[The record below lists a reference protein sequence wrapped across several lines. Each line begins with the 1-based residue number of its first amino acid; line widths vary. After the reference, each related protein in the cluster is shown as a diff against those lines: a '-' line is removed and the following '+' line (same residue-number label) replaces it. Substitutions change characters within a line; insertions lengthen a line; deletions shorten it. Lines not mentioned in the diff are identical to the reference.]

1 MRIRDV
7 LSINLKYY
15 RKILNLPQEKF
26 ADIIGTSLSYLNQIE
41 NKKVDVRSST
51 IDKFANNLNNYSEKL
66 KITSLDSGVSGTF
79 DDKIQNYHF
88 SSNPTTTTIDY
99 ANEPFPNNTFYEYD
113 KGTGDINAKLIPISC
128 AVLNK
133 S

>member
-51 IDKFANNLNNYSEKL
+51 IDKFATNLNKYTNKLNITSVDLVKYDENRITNYSRIDEK
-66 KITSLDSGVSGTF
+66 K
-79 DDKIQNYHF
+79 
-88 SSNPTTTTIDY
+88 
-99 ANEPFPNNTFYEYD
+99 
-113 KGTGDINAKLIPISC
+113 
-128 AVLNK
+128 
-133 S
+133 

>member
-51 IDKFANNLNNYSEKL
+51 IDKFATNLNNYTNKIN
-66 KITSLDSGVSGTF
+66 ITSVDLVKYDENRLT
-79 DDKIQNYHF
+79 NY
-88 SSNPTTTTIDY
+88 SRID
-99 ANEPFPNNTFYEYD
+99 E
-113 KGTGDINAKLIPISC
+113 KK
-128 AVLNK
+128 
-133 S
+133 

>member
-51 IDKFANNLNNYSEKL
+51 IDKFATNLNEYSKKLNISSIDLVKYDENRITNYSRIDEK
-66 KITSLDSGVSGTF
+66 K
-79 DDKIQNYHF
+79 
-88 SSNPTTTTIDY
+88 
-99 ANEPFPNNTFYEYD
+99 
-113 KGTGDINAKLIPISC
+113 
-128 AVLNK
+128 
-133 S
+133 

>member
-51 IDKFANNLNNYSEKL
+51 IDKFAKNLNEYSNKLSISSIDLVKYDESRITNYSRIDEK
-66 KITSLDSGVSGTF
+66 K
-79 DDKIQNYHF
+79 
-88 SSNPTTTTIDY
+88 
-99 ANEPFPNNTFYEYD
+99 
-113 KGTGDINAKLIPISC
+113 
-128 AVLNK
+128 
-133 S
+133 

>member
-51 IDKFANNLNNYSEKL
+51 IDKFAKNINNYNKTLNIS
-66 KITSLDSGVSGTF
+66 SLDLVKYDERRIT
-79 DDKIQNYHF
+79 NY
-88 SSNPTTTTIDY
+88 SRID
-99 ANEPFPNNTFYEYD
+99 E
-113 KGTGDINAKLIPISC
+113 KK
-128 AVLNK
+128 
-133 S
+133 

>member
-51 IDKFANNLNNYSEKL
+51 IDKFANNLNKYNNKLNISSIDLVKYDESRITNYSRIDEK
-66 KITSLDSGVSGTF
+66 K
-79 DDKIQNYHF
+79 
-88 SSNPTTTTIDY
+88 
-99 ANEPFPNNTFYEYD
+99 
-113 KGTGDINAKLIPISC
+113 
-128 AVLNK
+128 
-133 S
+133 

>member
-51 IDKFANNLNNYSEKL
+51 IDKFANNLNKYNSKLNISSIDLVKYDESRITNYSRIDEK
-66 KITSLDSGVSGTF
+66 K
-79 DDKIQNYHF
+79 
-88 SSNPTTTTIDY
+88 
-99 ANEPFPNNTFYEYD
+99 
-113 KGTGDINAKLIPISC
+113 
-128 AVLNK
+128 
-133 S
+133 

>member
-51 IDKFANNLNNYSEKL
+51 IDKFANRLNEYNNKLNISSIDLVKYDESRITNYSRIDEK
-66 KITSLDSGVSGTF
+66 K
-79 DDKIQNYHF
+79 
-88 SSNPTTTTIDY
+88 
-99 ANEPFPNNTFYEYD
+99 
-113 KGTGDINAKLIPISC
+113 
-128 AVLNK
+128 
-133 S
+133 

>member
-1 MRIRDV
+1 MKIRDV

-51 IDKFANNLNNYSEKL
+51 IDKFANNLNKYNNKLNISSIDLVKYDESRITNYSRIDEK
-66 KITSLDSGVSGTF
+66 K
-79 DDKIQNYHF
+79 
-88 SSNPTTTTIDY
+88 
-99 ANEPFPNNTFYEYD
+99 
-113 KGTGDINAKLIPISC
+113 
-128 AVLNK
+128 
-133 S
+133 